1 MISIDFGEITFENNC
16 VVIQKYNSEE
26 KSNARNISVT
36 YIEEEKLFSIKATVN
51 KKIFVC
57 SREEEG
63 QFDVVI
69 CQLEED
75 QEVEATFIES
85 LNNEVLS
92 LIQYSEN
99 DLYIDA
105 RRNQYTGEKDYFL
118 FLRKGSYKLK
128 QLSEQKYWTSNIL
141 IKE

>member
-69 CQLEED
+69 CQLDED

-118 FLRKGSYKLK
+118 FLRKGNYKLK